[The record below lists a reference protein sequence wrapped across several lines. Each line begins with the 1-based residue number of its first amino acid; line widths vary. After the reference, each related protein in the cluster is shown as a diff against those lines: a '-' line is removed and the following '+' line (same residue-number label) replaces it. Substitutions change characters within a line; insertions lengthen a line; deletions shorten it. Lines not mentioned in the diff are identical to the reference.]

1 MKATSFNT
9 GWTCRHLGNSAPG
22 TPVTLPHDAMLAEE
36 RSQTSAGGTNT
47 GWFAGYDYL
56 YEKHFTPDAAQAA
69 QCAVLEFEGVYHNA
83 EVHLNGEKIASCP
96 YGYSDFYADLTG
108 KLLPGRDNVLEVIAH
123 NADQPN
129 SRWYSGAGIYRPVT
143 LWVGPEAHLLLDGL
157 RVRTVSMRAT
167 KHTRPSRMPPRATVV
182 LPISM
187 AKIIILFSFSK

>member
-9 GWTCRHLGNSAPG
+9 GWTCRHLGSSAPG

-129 SRWYSGAGIYRPVT
+129 SRTAHPARWCAGPHA
-143 LWVGPEAHLLLDGL
+143 EH
-157 RVRTVSMRAT
+157 
-167 KHTRPSRMPPRATVV
+167 
-182 LPISM
+182 
-187 AKIIILFSFSK
+187 

>member
-96 YGYSDFYADLTG
+96 
-108 KLLPGRDNVLEVIAH
+108 
-123 NADQPN
+123 
-129 SRWYSGAGIYRPVT
+129 
-143 LWVGPEAHLLLDGL
+143 
-157 RVRTVSMRAT
+157 
-167 KHTRPSRMPPRATVV
+167 
-182 LPISM
+182 
-187 AKIIILFSFSK
+187 

>member
-9 GWTCRHLGNSAPG
+9 GWTCRHLGSSAPG
-22 TPVTLPHDAMLAEE
+22 MPVTLPHDAMLAEE

-96 YGYSDFYADLTG
+96 Y
-108 KLLPGRDNVLEVIAH
+108 
-123 NADQPN
+123 
-129 SRWYSGAGIYRPVT
+129 
-143 LWVGPEAHLLLDGL
+143 
-157 RVRTVSMRAT
+157 
-167 KHTRPSRMPPRATVV
+167 ATVIFTRT
-182 LPISM
+182 LRANCCPAGTM
-187 AKIIILFSFSK
+187 C

>member
-9 GWTCRHLGNSAPG
+9 GWTCRHLGSSAPG

-96 YGYSDFYADLTG
+96 YGYSDFYGSWRLSAICLYCSSSAPPIAS
-108 KLLPGRDNVLEVIAH
+108 LPDSKIRYVRA
-123 NADQPN
+123 P
-129 SRWYSGAGIYRPVT
+129 IY
-143 LWVGPEAHLLLDGL
+143 
-157 RVRTVSMRAT
+157 
-167 KHTRPSRMPPRATVV
+167 
-182 LPISM
+182 
-187 AKIIILFSFSK
+187 SFS

>member
-1 MKATSFNT
+1 
-9 GWTCRHLGNSAPG
+9 
-22 TPVTLPHDAMLAEE
+22 MLAEE

-143 LWVGPEAHLLLDGL
+143 LWTAPARHILPDGVQ
-157 RVRTVSMRAT
+157 VRTLSIDPAEVEV
-167 KHTRPSRMPPRATVV
+167 TVQTTASGAV
-182 LPISM
+182 AVAHPGW
-187 AKIIILFSFSK
+187 

>member
-1 MKATSFNT
+1 MKSTS
-9 GWTCRHLGNSAPG
+9 P
-22 TPVTLPHDAMLAEE
+22 
-36 RSQTSAGGTNT
+36 
-47 GWFAGYDYL
+47 
-56 YEKHFTPDAAQAA
+56 PDAAQAA

-143 LWVGPEAHLLLDGL
+143 LWTAPRTAHPARWCAGPHAEH
-157 RVRTVSMRAT
+157 
-167 KHTRPSRMPPRATVV
+167 
-182 LPISM
+182 
-187 AKIIILFSFSK
+187 